1 MKRISAIIWVIIWAA
16 MPARAAVDVQ
26 QITSPGGIDA
36 WLVEENS
43 IPFVAL
49 EIRFRG
55 GSVLDADGKRGAI
68 NLMMATLEEGA
79 ADLDAQD
86 FAAARDALAASFHFR
101 VFDDVTSIS
110 ARFLT
115 ENRDAAMAL
124 LKTALMQPRFDQSAI
139 DRVREQVLSGIRSD
153 ATNPSS
159 IAGQTFDALV
169 WGDHPYASSRDG
181 TIETVTGLT
190 RADMLA
196 AYAQVFALDRMYVSA
211 VGNISAQELGEL
223 LDELLGEFPATAA
236 PLAPRADYQLSGGIA
251 VIDFDTPQAVALFG
265 HAGIKRD
272 DDDYMAAYILNE
284 VLGGNGLE
292 SRLMEEVREKRGLT
306 YGIGTYLLPMDY
318 GELILGQVRSDN
330 SRMAESIEIIKLEW
344 AKIAETGLTAEEL
357 EEAKTYLTG
366 AYALRFDGNAPIARI
381 MVGMQMIGLPVDYIR
396 TRNDQV
402 RAITLE
408 DINRVARRIYQPD
421 ELFFVVVGQPEGVE
435 NVNSP

>member
-1 MKRISAIIWVIIWAA
+1 MKRIYAAFWVVLLAA
-16 MPARAAVDVQ
+16 MPVQAAVEVQ

-55 GSVLDADGKRGAI
+55 GSVLDKSGKRGAI

-79 ADLDAQD
+79 ADLDAQG
-86 FAAARDALAASFHFR
+86 FAAAREALAASFHFR
-101 VFDDVTSIS
+101 VFDDVASIS
-110 ARFLT
+110 AQFLT
-115 ENRDAAMAL
+115 ENRDAAIAL

-153 ATNPSS
+153 ATDPGS

-190 RADMLA
+190 RDDITD
-196 AYAQVFALDRMYVSA
+196 AYDQVFALDRMFVSA
-211 VGNISAQELGEL
+211 VGNISAEELGAL
-223 LDELLGEFPATAA
+223 LDELLGDLPATAA
-236 PLAPRADYQLSGGIA
+236 PLAQRANYQLSGGIS
-251 VIDFDTPQAVALFG
+251 VIEFDTPQAVALFG
-265 HAGIKRD
+265 HAGITRD

-284 VLGGNGLE
+284 VFGGSGFD

-306 YGIGTYLLPMDY
+306 YGIGTYLVPMDY

-330 SRMAESIEIIKLEW
+330 SRMAESIEVIKQEW
-344 AKIAETGLTAEEL
+344 AKIAETGLTAQEL
-357 EEAKTYLTG
+357 EDAKTYLTG

-408 DINRVARRIYQPD
+408 EINRVARRIYQPD
-421 ELFFVVVGQPEGVE
+421 ELFFVVVGRPDGVE
-435 NVNSP
+435 SSN